1 MSNAL
6 WLGILIGVPVGAF
19 APGWLKPIV
28 WVVALVLSDLV
39 HTQNVQNVQGLHFA
53 IPPWLIGLLGVLFG
67 LWSWH
72 YARKRGLQHLGQ
84 AELRTRWAA
93 ARGISKWGW

>member
-6 WLGILIGVPVGAF
+6 WVGLLVGVPVGAF
-19 APGWLKPIV
+19 APGWAKIV
-28 WVVALVLSDLV
+28 VFLIALLFSDLV
-39 HTQNVQNVQGLHFA
+39 GGVSHNIHNIHFVV
-53 IPPWLIGLLGVLFG
+53 PLWLIGVGGVAFG

-84 AELRTRWAA
+84 AELRNRWTTV
-93 ARGISKWGW
+93 RGTSKWGW